1 MNKYKI
7 YAGSLILA
15 FGLCAAMPVGAQN
28 KKNKK
33 KPKTA
38 KAALIINI
46 ETTIVDENNNPIRH
60 AEIIAGEGAISHFS
74 DKAGKVSIQTKANC
88 WLPENIRS
96 IARMEGQRTR
106 KIW

>member
-33 KPKTA
+33 KNK
-38 KAALIINI
+38 KKN
-46 ETTIVDENNNPIRH
+46 EKNEKENRDE
-60 AEIIAGEGAISHFS
+60 F
-74 DKAGKVSIQTKANC
+74 
-88 WLPENIRS
+88 
-96 IARMEGQRTR
+96 
-106 KIW
+106 